1 MPTAAGLRDAWRYA
15 RRRGGQVSIA
25 VVDTTGRLRQR
36 DGSRSYVSASVVK
49 SMLLAAELRRLDRS
63 SLPLD
68 AGTQGLLKAMVTSS
82 DNDAADAIYS
92 RVGDTGLVEVA
103 KAVGMRR
110 FSVAGYWGNAQ
121 VTAADMARLFSR
133 LDRAAAAR
141 APAGGAG
148 AAGGDRARPA
158 LGRAGGGEGVDGSLQ
173 GRLADHR
180 SRSARTP
187 GCPAAPGRSQPG
199 RCGPHRRAALAGL
212 RASKPS
218 SGSPLDCCREMTRL
232 ALASAAARRDSARVT
247 GRSSPRG
254 KRGPVAAL
262 VAAAAAFALAG
273 PAAARA
279 ATVDAGALRA
289 VTGSSPWA
297 LRFTDA
303 RAAPCSRRA
312 GARERGPPAR
322 SDSRPAGRGATPP
335 ARSRCGAAGR
345 ALVAVLATTDP
356 GGAAPGRA
364 AGAAMPP
371 V

>member
-1 MPTAAGLRDAWRYA
+1 MEDLDQQMRRRWHESRQRSRERRRLAARRRQVSAGRRRGGLALAIALAVALVASLTLAGSADDDGAGQAERSTLASSGPNAGEASGAASKAARAVPTAAGLRDAWRYA

-25 VVDTTGRLRQR
+25 VVDTKGRLRQR

-110 FSVAGYWGNAQ
+110 FTVAGYWGNAQ

-133 LDRAAAAR
+133 LGPRRAAR

-187 GCPAAPGRSQPG
+187 GCPAAPGRSQPW
-199 RCGPHRRAALAGL
+199 
-212 RASKPS
+212 
-218 SGSPLDCCREMTRL
+218 PL
-232 ALASAAARRDSARVT
+232 
-247 GRSSPRG
+247 RSSPTRSPRRPTG
-254 KRGPVAAL
+254 ERPCFGVTARLLPV
-262 VAAAAAFALAG
+262 
-273 PAAARA
+273 R
-279 ATVDAGALRA
+279 
-289 VTGSSPWA
+289 
-297 LRFTDA
+297 
-303 RAAPCSRRA
+303 
-312 GARERGPPAR
+312 
-322 SDSRPAGRGATPP
+322 
-335 ARSRCGAAGR
+335 
-345 ALVAVLATTDP
+345 
-356 GGAAPGRA
+356 
-364 AGAAMPP
+364 
-371 V
+371 